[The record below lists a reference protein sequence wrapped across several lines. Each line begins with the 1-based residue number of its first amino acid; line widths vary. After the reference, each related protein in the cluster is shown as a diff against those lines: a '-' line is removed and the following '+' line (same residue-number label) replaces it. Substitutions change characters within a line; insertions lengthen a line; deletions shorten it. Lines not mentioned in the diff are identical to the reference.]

1 MPSSQVS
8 GQMTPAPVTPA
19 PSSSAPKNVENI
31 PGHADLLKRQ
41 QELERKEAELERRE
55 RQMNVSWDFS
65 KTLFLHIFQFAYL
78 VSRIKIIPNLL

>member
-1 MPSSQVS
+1 
-8 GQMTPAPVTPA
+8 MTPAPVTPA

-55 RQMNVSWDFS
+55 RQMNVSFCSEDGL
-65 KTLFLHIFQFAYL
+65 TPFLVCL
-78 VSRIKIIPNLL
+78 SRKSFTYKLYPIYY